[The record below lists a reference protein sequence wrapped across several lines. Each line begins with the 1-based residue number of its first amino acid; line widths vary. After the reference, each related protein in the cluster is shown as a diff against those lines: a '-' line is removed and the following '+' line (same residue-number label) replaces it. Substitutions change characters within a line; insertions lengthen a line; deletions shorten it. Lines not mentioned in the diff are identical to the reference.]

1 MGKAPEEHVQP
12 EILRLPFLEDAT
24 VPPLCIMALSFLHHS
39 GDPRLLGH
47 KPIVVGAGVFS
58 GASRC
63 AGRRGTELAGLVLP
77 VSGLPSPTE
86 LSWDTPPSPETLSAS
101 VQPALLGAHDR
112 KISGLDFRQKK
123 TNSNNKKRHSPFSTP
138 ASSCLCLS
146 PLPPTTTFPP
156 SIQSSLFCVLTFSP
170 GLPYWLSW

>member
-86 LSWDTPPSPETLSAS
+86 LSWDTLPSPETLSAS

-123 TNSNNKKRHSPFSTP
+123 TATTKNVTVLSLHRPLLVSASPHS
-138 ASSCLCLS
+138 
-146 PLPPTTTFPP
+146 PTTTFPP